1 MIKCS
6 YSCYYTIHASY
17 EKAVIVMNILV
28 LGGSYFLGYR
38 FVTLAVKDGH
48 KVTVFNRGN
57 RPLNMEGVTEIRGDR
72 SLPDDLS
79 KIDGEYDATVDFCA
93 YVKGDIRRV
102 KDALGDRTGRYVF
115 ISTVD
120 VYERGTGNILNENA
134 PFETRDFGGEA
145 GAYILGKVS
154 LEKEIV
160 AYPDR
165 CVLRPSII
173 YGPGNYAPRE
183 NIYFKWISA
192 AGQILEPK
200 PSDGFF
206 QMVSVSDVAKAAL
219 KACCSEDFGGKAFN
233 VTSSVTYT
241 YEDFTNILKE
251 VTETDF
257 EVIGV
262 TPEEA
267 FMQQVP
273 FPYPIV
279 KAESEKYDGSTL
291 EKTGFEYTD
300 IKEGMKEAWEN
311 YVHSK

>member
-1 MIKCS
+1 
-6 YSCYYTIHASY
+6 
-17 EKAVIVMNILV
+17 MNILV

-38 FVTLAVKDGH
+38 FVKCAVSAGH
-48 KVTVFNRGN
+48 NVTVFNRGN
-57 RPLNMEGVTEIRGDR
+57 RPLNMEGVLEVRGDR
-72 SLPDDLS
+72 TSPEDLA
-79 KIDGEYDATVDFCA
+79 KIPGEYDATVDFCA
-93 YVKGDIRRV
+93 YEKGDILRV
-102 KDALGDRTGRYVF
+102 RDALGMRFGRYVF

-120 VYERGTGNILNENA
+120 VYERGTGEILDESA
-134 PFETRDFGGEA
+134 EFETRDFGGEA
-145 GAYILGKVS
+145 GSYILGKAA
-154 LEKEIV
+154 LEKEIECIE
-160 AYPDR
+160 DR

-219 KACCSEDFGGKAFN
+219 KACSEKSFAGKAFN
-233 VTSSVTYT
+233 VTSSNIYT
-241 YEDFTNILKE
+241 YEDFTHVLRE
-251 VTETDF
+251 VTGKEF
-257 EVIGV
+257 EVIYV

-273 FPYPIV
+273 FPFPIV
-279 KAESEKYDGSTL
+279 KSESERYDGSAL

-300 IKEGMKEAWEN
+300 IKEGLKEAWEN
-311 YVHSK
+311 YVRS

>member
-6 YSCYYTIHASY
+6 YFCYYTIHAYY

-38 FVTLAVKDGH
+38 FVRLALSEGH
-48 KVTVFNRGN
+48 KVTVFNRGT
-57 RPLNMEGVTEIRGDR
+57 RPLNMEGVTEVRGDR
-72 SLPDDLS
+72 TSSEDIL
-79 KIDGEYDATVDFCA
+79 KITGRFDATVDFCA
-93 YVKGDIRRV
+93 YEKGDILRV
-102 KDALGDRTGRYVF
+102 KDALGDRTGRHVF
-115 ISTVD
+115 NTTVD
-120 VYERGTGNILNENA
+120 VYERGTGELLDESA
-134 PFETRDFGGEA
+134 EFETRDFGGEA

-154 LEKEIV
+154 LEKEIESIE
-160 AYPDR
+160 DR

-192 AGQILEPK
+192 AGQILEPA

-206 QMVSVSDVAKAAL
+206 QMVCVSDVAKAAL
-219 KACCSEDFGGKAFN
+219 KACGEFSFSGRAFN

-241 YEDFTNILKE
+241 YEDLTRILKE
-251 VTETDF
+251 VTKKDF
-257 EVIGV
+257 EVIKV

-273 FPYPIV
+273 FPYPIM
-279 KAESEKYDGSTL
+279 KAESEKYDGSAL

-300 IKEGMKEAWEN
+300 INEGMKEAWEN
-311 YVHSK
+311 YVRSR

>member
-6 YSCYYTIHASY
+6 YFCYYTIHAYY
-17 EKAVIVMNILV
+17 EKAVIEMNILV

-38 FVTLAVKDGH
+38 FVKLALSEGH
-48 KVTVFNRGN
+48 KVTVFNRGT
-57 RPLNMEGVTEIRGDR
+57 RPLNMEEVTEIRGDR
-72 SLPDDLS
+72 SVPEDLS
-79 KIDGEYDATVDFCA
+79 KIAGEYDATVDFCA

-120 VYERGTGNILNENA
+120 VYGRGTGELLDESA
-134 PFETRDFGGEA
+134 EFETRDFGGEA

-154 LEKEIV
+154 LEKEIESIEN
-160 AYPDR
+160 R

-192 AGQILEPK
+192 AGQILEPA

-219 KACCSEDFGGKAFN
+219 KACGEFSFAGRAFN
-233 VTSSVTYT
+233 VTPSVTYT
-241 YEDFTNILKE
+241 YEDLTRIFRE
-251 VTETDF
+251 VTGKDF
-257 EVIGV
+257 EVIKV

-273 FPYPIV
+273 FPYPIM
-279 KAESEKYDGSTL
+279 KAESEKYDGSAL

-300 IKEGMKEAWEN
+300 INEGLKEAWEN
-311 YVHSK
+311 YVRS

>member
-6 YSCYYTIHASY
+6 YFCYYTIHANY
-17 EKAVIVMNILV
+17 EEAVIVMNILV

-38 FVTLAVKDGH
+38 FVKLAVSAGNH
-48 KVTVFNRGN
+48 VTVFNRGT
-57 RPLNMEGVTEIRGDR
+57 RPLNMEGVSEIRGDR
-72 SLPDDLS
+72 AVPGDIS
-79 KIDGEYDATVDFCA
+79 KIAGSFDATVDFCA
-93 YVKGDIRRV
+93 YEKGDIRRI
-102 KDALGDRTGRYVF
+102 KDVLGDRTGRYVF

-120 VYERGTGNILNENA
+120 VYERGTGKTLDETA
-134 PFETRDFGGEA
+134 AFETRDFGGEA

-154 LEKEIV
+154 LEIEIEEI
-160 AYPDR
+160 PDR

-183 NIYFKWISA
+183 TIYFKWISA
-192 AGQILEPK
+192 AGQILEPR

-219 KACCSEDFGGKAFN
+219 EACSLVSFAGKAFN
-233 VTSSVTYT
+233 VTTSDVYT
-241 YEDFTNILKE
+241 YEDFTYILKKA
-251 VTETDF
+251 TGKDF

-279 KAESEKYDGSTL
+279 KAESERYDGSAL
-291 EKTGFEYTD
+291 EKTGFKYTD
-300 IKEGMKEAWEN
+300 INEGMKEAWEN

>member
-6 YSCYYTIHASY
+6 YFCYYTIHANY

-38 FVTLAVKDGH
+38 FVKLAVSAGH
-48 KVTVFNRGN
+48 NVTVFNRGT
-57 RPLNMEGVTEIRGDR
+57 RPLNMEGVSEIRGDR
-72 SLPDDLS
+72 KLSEDLT
-79 KIDGEYDATVDFCA
+79 KITGQFGATVDFCA
-93 YVKGDIRRV
+93 YEKGDILRI

-120 VYERGTGNILNENA
+120 VYERGTGKLLDESS

-154 LEKEIV
+154 LEKEIE
-160 AYPDR
+160 AFPDR

-206 QMVSVSDVAKAAL
+206 QMVSVSDVARAAIE
-219 KACCSEDFGGKAFN
+219 ACTSVSFAGKAFN
-233 VTSSVTYT
+233 VTSSCTYT
-241 YEDFTNILKE
+241 YEDFTGILKE
-251 VTETDF
+251 VTGTGF
-257 EVIGV
+257 EVIGI

-273 FPYPIV
+273 FPYPV
-279 KAESEKYDGSTL
+279 VRAESERYDGSAL
-291 EKTGFEYTD
+291 EKTGFKYTD
-300 IKEGMKEAWEN
+300 ITEGMKEAWEN

>member
-1 MIKCS
+1 
-6 YSCYYTIHASY
+6 
-17 EKAVIVMNILV
+17 MNILV

-38 FVTLAVKDGH
+38 FVKLALSEGH
-48 KVTVFNRGN
+48 KVTVFNRGT

-72 SLPDDLS
+72 SVPEDLL
-79 KIDGEYDATVDFCA
+79 KIAGEYDATVDFCA

-120 VYERGTGNILNENA
+120 VYGRGTGELLDESA
-134 PFETRDFGGEA
+134 EFETRDFGGEA

-154 LEKEIV
+154 LEKEIESIEN
-160 AYPDR
+160 R

-192 AGQILEPK
+192 AGQILEPA

-219 KACCSEDFGGKAFN
+219 KACGEFSFAGRAFN
-233 VTSSVTYT
+233 VTPSVTYT
-241 YEDFTNILKE
+241 YEDLTRIFRE
-251 VTETDF
+251 VTGTDF
-257 EVIGV
+257 EVIKV

-273 FPYPIV
+273 FPYPIM
-279 KAESEKYDGSTL
+279 KAESEKYDGSAL

-300 IKEGMKEAWEN
+300 INEGLKEAWEN
-311 YVHSK
+311 YVRS

>member
-6 YSCYYTIHASY
+6 YFCYYTIHAYY
-17 EKAVIVMNILV
+17 EKAVIAMNILV
-28 LGGSYFLGYR
+28 LGGSYFLGYG
-38 FVTLAVKDGH
+38 FVRLAVSEGH
-48 KVTVFNRGN
+48 AVTVFNRGT
-57 RPLNMEGVTEIRGDR
+57 RPLNIEGVSEIRGDR
-72 SLPDDLS
+72 TSEADLR
-79 KIDGEYDATVDFCA
+79 KIDAAFDATADFCA
-93 YVKGDIRRV
+93 YEKGDIRLV
-102 KDALGDRTGRYVF
+102 KDVLGDRTGRYVF

-120 VYERGTGNILNENA
+120 VYERGTGKVLDESSA
-134 PFETRDFGGEA
+134 FETRDFGGEA

-154 LEKEIV
+154 LEKEIES
-160 AYPDR
+160 YPDR

-192 AGQILEPK
+192 AGQILQPK

-206 QMVSVSDVAKAAL
+206 QMVSVGDVAKAAL
-219 KACCSEDFGGKAFN
+219 EACRSDSFAGRAFN
-233 VTSSVTYT
+233 VTSSDTYT

-251 VTETDF
+251 VTGTDF

-273 FPYPIV
+273 FPYPIM
-279 KAESEKYDGSTL
+279 KAESEKYDGSAL
-291 EKTGFEYTD
+291 EKTGFVYTD
-300 IKEGMKEAWEN
+300 IIEGMKEAWEN

>member
-6 YSCYYTIHASY
+6 YFCYYTIHADY

-38 FVTLAVKDGH
+38 FVNLAVSGSH
-48 KVTVFNRGN
+48 KVTVFNRGT
-57 RPLNMEGVTEIRGDR
+57 RPLNMEGVSEVRGDR
-72 SLPDDLS
+72 SVSEDLS
-79 KIDGEYDATVDFCA
+79 KITGSFDATVDFCA
-93 YVKGDIRRV
+93 YEKGDIRRV

-120 VYERGTGNILNENA
+120 VYERGTGNTLDESSS
-134 PFETRDFGGEA
+134 FETRDFGGEA

-154 LEKEIV
+154 LEKEIEE
-160 AYPDR
+160 YPDR
-165 CVLRPSII
+165 CILRPSII

-183 NIYFKWISA
+183 NIYFKWITA

-206 QMVSVSDVAKAAL
+206 QMVSVNDVAKAAL
-219 KACCSEDFGGKAFN
+219 EACSSDSYAGKAFN
-233 VTSSVTYT
+233 VTSSNVYT
-241 YEDFTNILKE
+241 YEDFTQILKKA
-251 VTETDF
+251 TGKDF

-279 KAESEKYDGSTL
+279 KAESERYDGSAL
-291 EKTGFEYTD
+291 EKTGFIYTD
-300 IKEGMKEAWEN
+300 INEGMKEAWEN